1 MNKFFASVGLAVV
14 LPGGF
19 QVPVASPPAPLDPI
33 PTPAQLAWNDDS
45 ALYLNFG
52 INTFSGQEEGTGRED
67 PKLFSPAHFDARQW
81 AKVAKDCG
89 FKRLILPAKGHE
101 GFCLWPT
108 TNGDFG
114 VKQSTW
120 RDGKGDVIRDFT
132 DACREAGLQAGFYL
146 SAEDRHDRTYGT
158 DAYNRIYLGELTEL
172 LSLYGKIAELRFDG
186 TGGEGT
192 GAVGSIGLDPKDR
205 RQKYD
210 WQEYIATATKLQ
222 PQIIIVSALGPGA
235 RWNGNNIGHSGEP
248 NWAPFDPKSVP
259 GIELTDRKQI
269 GVLNNGDPNGSLWL
283 PAETCIRFRPGWFW
297 HEAEDTQV
305 MPLDKLINAYFK
317 SAGRNCVFMLSVPI
331 NAEGLIPDPDT
342 QRLREFHA
350 AIEKI
355 FQTDL
360 ARGKPA
366 QASNVRGNDPA
377 FDAGKA
383 VDDRRGTYWATDDGI
398 TNGCWLEVNLGQP
411 ATFDVS
417 AVRENIALGQRV
429 IAYRIDYLEGDQWKT
444 AIRSKSIG
452 HLKLE
457 RFPKPVTAS
466 RVRLVIE
473 QARACPAIS
482 EFSLYLK

>member
-1 MNKFFASVGLAVV
+1 
-14 LPGGF
+14 
-19 QVPVASPPAPLDPI
+19 
-33 PTPAQLAWNDDS
+33 
-45 ALYLNFG
+45 
-52 INTFSGQEEGTGRED
+52 
-67 PKLFSPAHFDARQW
+67 
-81 AKVAKDCG
+81 
-89 FKRLILPAKGHE
+89 LILPAKGHE

-172 LSLYGKIAELRFDG
+172 LSRYGKIAELRFDG

-383 VDDRRGTYWATDDGI
+383 VDDRR
-398 TNGCWLEVNLGQP
+398 
-411 ATFDVS
+411 
-417 AVRENIALGQRV
+417 
-429 IAYRIDYLEGDQWKT
+429 
-444 AIRSKSIG
+444 
-452 HLKLE
+452 
-457 RFPKPVTAS
+457 
-466 RVRLVIE
+466 
-473 QARACPAIS
+473 
-482 EFSLYLK
+482 